1 MAALSR
7 YQTPDNVI
15 AEAPVFNPVAYTLLR
30 VHT

>member
-1 MAALSR
+1 MAALFR